1 MRREREQVARHGA
14 RSELAFG
21 ARRQYPATLAMAWK
35 FSSGAG
41 GSRALEAKQSLL
53 RCFSR
58 KRCGCFPRKKPV
70 QLLSRVSWE
79 LKEKI
84 GRPGVSSSS
93 VDVDKFGGH
102 WIVAEPDEL
111 VEPAG
116 S

>member
-1 MRREREQVARHGA
+1 M
-14 RSELAFG
+14 
-21 ARRQYPATLAMAWK
+21 
-35 FSSGAG
+35 
-41 GSRALEAKQSLL
+41 
-53 RCFSR
+53 
-58 KRCGCFPRKKPV
+58 